1 MAYDGLWRP
10 RMAKDGH
17 TPYAMVVHTPYAYDG
32 LWRPM
37 MTKDGQ
43 GWPMMAYEGLWP
55 KMNACQMDRESH
67 LQDDVRSVQIL
78 QRMQCTNECNEHD
91 AHDAKTKWCTTRKW
105 SKTIATIATAKDLP
119 LILWIWDR
127 CCDLKRAFKTPK
139 RTLKI
144 LKSDDSLERLCHE
157 LLERRR
163 RGGESTGRYLLELIT
178 CLFWRLTVYEK

>member
-1 MAYDGLWRP
+1 MAYDGQWRI
-10 RMAKDGH
+10 
-17 TPYAMVVHTPYAYDG
+17 
-32 LWRPM
+32 M

-43 GWPMMAYEGLWP
+43 GWPIMAYEGLWP

-67 LQDDVRSVQIL
+67 LQDDVRNVQIL
-78 QRMQCTNECNEHD
+78 QRMQRTNECNEHD
-91 AHDAKTKWCTTRKW
+91 AQDAKTNGAQRTNWCTTIENDCKDCNAWR
-105 SKTIATIATAKDLP
+105 TATDLP